1 MRKTQWKQCV
11 FRIKYL
17 EENKNE
23 KNITV
28 LTSIAL
34 TFALSFSA
42 AFANDDALIKSQN
55 YLKTI
60 TLDSPDAVIAYEAT
74 GMEADYK
81 ADALLNN
88 FKETDYVTASYGDL
102 AKSII
107 AISLLGENPKDFNK
121 TNLVEI
127 LENRVQE
134 DGTLT
139 NDVNGGCGATIWT
152 LMALETVNSPK
163 VKVVA
168 DKLSTM
174 AMDNGAYWY
183 EYKGP
188 NADLD
193 TTGWAMEALSVAG
206 RSTYDAAISKAYTF
220 VSKLN
225 STDGSY
231 DIGWG
236 GNADTQSC
244 VLEGLSTAGYTL
256 DTNAYNYLLSYQNED
271 GTFNALNY
279 NTFQLEPNAYASVEG
294 ARALGVINNDSF
306 VLKARRDYIKTTTPV
321 VTEPETPTK
330 PSTPTTPGTTTPAV
344 KPETTTTEPKKET
357 VKVVNTGDNTNV
369 MAYVVAAIAA
379 VGVIV
384 LVIKSKKK

>member
-1 MRKTQWKQCV
+1 MK
-11 FRIKYL
+11 RIF
-17 EENKNE
+17 
-23 KNITV
+23 TV

-42 AFANDDALIKSQN
+42 AFANDDAFLKSQN

-60 TLDSPDAVIAYEAT
+60 ALDSPDAVIAYEAT

-163 VKVVA
+163 VKAVA

-174 AMDNGAYWY
+174 AMENGAYWY
-183 EYKGP
+183 EYQGP

-220 VSKLN
+220 VQSKLN
-225 STDGSY
+225 RTDGSY

-279 NTFQLEPNAYASVEG
+279 SSFQLEPNAYASVEG
-294 ARALGVINNDSF
+294 ARALGVINHGSF
-306 VLKARRDYIKTTTPV
+306 VLKAREDYTQTTTPV
-321 VTEPETPTK
+321 VPEPEKPTTPSTPTTPTK
-330 PSTPTTPGTTTPAV
+330 PSTITKPSTTTPAV
-344 KPETTTTEPKKET
+344 KPETTTTTEPKKET

>member
-1 MRKTQWKQCV
+1 MK
-11 FRIKYL
+11 RIF
-17 EENKNE
+17 
-23 KNITV
+23 TV

-42 AFANDDALIKSQN
+42 AFANDDAFLKSQN

-60 TLDSPDAVIAYEAT
+60 ALDSPDAVIAYEAT

-88 FKETDYVTASYGDL
+88 FKETDYTTASYGDL

-121 TNLVEI
+121 INLVEI

-152 LMALETVNSPK
+152 LMALETVNSSK
-163 VKVVA
+163 VKAVA

-183 EYKGP
+183 EYKGQ

-220 VSKLN
+220 VQSKLK

-236 GNADTQSC
+236 RNADTQSC
-244 VLEGLSTAGYTL
+244 VLEGLSVAGYPL

-294 ARALGVINNDSF
+294 ARALGVINNGSF
-306 VLKARRDYIKTTTPV
+306 VLMARRDYTNTTTPV
-321 VTEPETPTK
+321 VTEPETPT
-330 PSTPTTPGTTTPAV
+330 TPTTPSTTTPAV

>member
-1 MRKTQWKQCV
+1 MK
-11 FRIKYL
+11 RIF
-17 EENKNE
+17 
-23 KNITV
+23 TV

-42 AFANDDALIKSQN
+42 AFANDDAFLKSQN

-60 TLDSPDAVIAYEAT
+60 ALDSPDAVIAYEAT

-88 FKETDYVTASYGDL
+88 FKGTDYVTASYGDL

-163 VKVVA
+163 VKAVA

-206 RSTYDAAISKAYTF
+206 RFTYEAAISKAYTF
-220 VSKLN
+220 VQSKLN

-244 VLEGLSTAGYTL
+244 VLEGLSVAGYTL

-279 NTFQLEPNAYASVEG
+279 NTFKLEPNAYASVEG
-294 ARALGVINNDSF
+294 ARALGVINNESF
-306 VLKARRDYIKTTTPV
+306 VLKARNDYTETTTPV
-321 VTEPETPTK
+321 VTEPETPTTPTEPTK
-330 PSTPTTPGTTTPAV
+330 PSTPTTPSTTTPAV

>member
-1 MRKTQWKQCV
+1 MR
-11 FRIKYL
+11 RIL
-17 EENKNE
+17 
-23 KNITV
+23 TV
-28 LTSIAL
+28 ITSIAL

-42 AFANDDALIKSQN
+42 AFASDDALVKSQN

-60 TLDSPDAVIAYEAT
+60 TLDSPDAVIAYEAA
-74 GMEADYK
+74 GFEADGK
-81 ADALLNN
+81 ADSLLEN
-88 FKETDYVTASYGDL
+88 FKDVDYTTASYGDL

-107 AISLLGENPKDFNK
+107 AISLLGDNPADFNK

-127 LENRVQE
+127 LENRVQA

-139 NDVNGGCGATIWT
+139 EDKNGGCGATIWT
-152 LMALETVNSPK
+152 LMALETVNSDK
-163 VKVVA
+163 TKTVA
-168 DKLSTM
+168 DKLSAM

-183 EYKGP
+183 EYQGP

-220 VSKLN
+220 VQSKLN
-225 STDGSY
+225 SKDGSY

-244 VLEGLSTAGYTL
+244 VLEGLHVAGYKL
-256 DTNAYNYLLSYQNED
+256 DDQAYNYLLSYQNED

-279 NTFQLEPNAYASVEG
+279 NTYQLEPNAYASVEG
-294 ARALGVINNDSF
+294 ARALGVINNGSF
-306 VLKARRDYIKTTTPV
+306 VLKARKDYTKTISNSSTP
-321 VTEPETPTK
+321 EKPETK
-330 PSTPTTPGTTTPAV
+330 PGTTTTKPAAKPETTPSTTKPAV
-344 KPETTTTEPKKET
+344 KPETTTTTEPKKET
-357 VKVVNTGDNTNV
+357 VKKVNTGDNTNA

-379 VGVIV
+379 IGVIA
-384 LVIKSKKK
+384 LTIKSKKK

>member
-1 MRKTQWKQCV
+1 MKKI
-11 FRIKYL
+11 F
-17 EENKNE
+17 
-23 KNITV
+23 TV

-42 AFANDDALIKSQN
+42 AFANDDAFLKSQN

-60 TLDSPDAVIAYEAT
+60 ALDSPDAVIAYEAT

-206 RSTYDAAISKAYTF
+206 RSTYEAAISKAYTF
-220 VSKLN
+220 VQSKLN

-244 VLEGLSTAGYTL
+244 VLEGLSVAGYTL

-294 ARALGVINNDSF
+294 ARALGVINNGSF
-306 VLKARRDYIKTTTPV
+306 VLRARNDYTETTTPV
-321 VTEPETPTK
+321 VTEPETPTTPTEPTKPTK
-330 PSTPTTPGTTTPAV
+330 PSTTTPAV
-344 KPETTTTEPKKET
+344 KPETTTTTEPKKET

>member
-1 MRKTQWKQCV
+1 MK
-11 FRIKYL
+11 RIF
-17 EENKNE
+17 
-23 KNITV
+23 TV

-42 AFANDDALIKSQN
+42 AFANDDAFLKSQN

-60 TLDSPDAVIAYEAT
+60 ALDSPDAVIAYEAT

-163 VKVVA
+163 VKAVA

-183 EYKGP
+183 EYQGP

-220 VSKLN
+220 VQSKLN
-225 STDGSY
+225 SKDGSY

-244 VLEGLSTAGYTL
+244 VLEGLHVAGYKL
-256 DTNAYNYLLSYQNED
+256 DDQAYNYLLSYQNED

-279 NTFQLEPNAYASVEG
+279 NTYQLEPNAYASLEG
-294 ARALGVINNDSF
+294 ARALGVINNGSF
-306 VLKARRDYIKTTTPV
+306 VLKARKDYTKTISNSTTP
-321 VTEPETPTK
+321 EKPETK
-330 PSTPTTPGTTTPAV
+330 PGTTTTKPAV
-344 KPETTTTEPKKET
+344 KPETTPGTTKPETTAITEPKKET
-357 VKVVNTGDNTNV
+357 VKKVNTGDNTNV

-379 VGVIV
+379 IGVIA
-384 LVIKSKKK
+384 LTIKSKKK

>member
-1 MRKTQWKQCV
+1 MKKI
-11 FRIKYL
+11 F
-17 EENKNE
+17 
-23 KNITV
+23 TV

-220 VSKLN
+220 VQSKLN
-225 STDGSY
+225 SADGSY

-279 NTFQLEPNAYASVEG
+279 STSQLEPNAYASVEG
-294 ARALGVINNDSF
+294 ARALGVINNGSF
-306 VLKARRDYIKTTTPV
+306 VLQARRDYTQTTTPV
-321 VTEPETPTK
+321 VTEPETPTEPTK
-330 PSTPTTPGTTTPAV
+330 PSTPTTPSTTTPAV

>member
-1 MRKTQWKQCV
+1 MK
-11 FRIKYL
+11 RIF
-17 EENKNE
+17 
-23 KNITV
+23 TV

-42 AFANDDALIKSQN
+42 AFANDDAFLKSQN

-60 TLDSPDAVIAYEAT
+60 ALDSPDAVIAYEAT

-163 VKVVA
+163 VKAVA

-220 VSKLN
+220 VQSKLN

-244 VLEGLSTAGYTL
+244 VLEGLSVAGYTL

-279 NTFQLEPNAYASVEG
+279 NTFKLEPNAYASVEG
-294 ARALGVINNDSF
+294 ARALGVINNGSF
-306 VLKARRDYIKTTTPV
+306 VLKAREDYTNTTTPV
-321 VTEPETPTK
+321 VTEPETPTTPTEPTK
-330 PSTPTTPGTTTPAV
+330 PSTPTTPSTTTPAV

>member
-1 MRKTQWKQCV
+1 MK
-11 FRIKYL
+11 RIF
-17 EENKNE
+17 
-23 KNITV
+23 TV

-42 AFANDDALIKSQN
+42 AFASDDALIKSRK
-55 YLKTI
+55 YMTTI
-60 TLDSPDAVIAYEAT
+60 ALDSPDAVIAYEAT

-163 VKVVA
+163 VKAVA

-183 EYKGP
+183 EYQGP

-193 TTGWAMEALSVAG
+193 TSGWAMEALSVAG

-220 VSKLN
+220 VQSKLN

-294 ARALGVINNDSF
+294 ARALGVINNGSF
-306 VLKARRDYIKTTTPV
+306 VLKARIDYTNTTIPV
-321 VTEPETPTK
+321 VPEPEKPTTPTK
-330 PSTPTTPGTTTPAV
+330 PSTTTTPTTPSTTTSAV
-344 KPETTTTEPKKET
+344 KPETTTTTESKKET

>member
-1 MRKTQWKQCV
+1 MR
-11 FRIKYL
+11 RIF
-17 EENKNE
+17 
-23 KNITV
+23 TV

-42 AFANDDALIKSQN
+42 AFASDDAFLKSQN

-60 TLDSPDAVIAYEAT
+60 TLDSPDAVIAYEAA

-88 FKETDYVTASYGDL
+88 FKETDYTTASYGDL

-163 VKVVA
+163 VKTVA

-183 EYKGP
+183 QYNGQ

-220 VSKLN
+220 VQSKLN

-279 NTFQLEPNAYASVEG
+279 SSFQLEPNAYASVEG
-294 ARALGVINNDSF
+294 ARALGVINNGSF
-306 VLKARRDYIKTTTPV
+306 VLRARRDYTRTTTPV
-321 VTEPETPTK
+321 VTEPEI
-330 PSTPTTPGTTTPAV
+330 PTTPNTTTPAV
-344 KPETTTTEPKKET
+344 KPETTTTTTEPKKET

>member
-1 MRKTQWKQCV
+1 MK
-11 FRIKYL
+11 RIF
-17 EENKNE
+17 
-23 KNITV
+23 TV

-42 AFANDDALIKSQN
+42 AFANDDAFLKSQN

-60 TLDSPDAVIAYEAT
+60 ALDSPDAVIAYEAT

-88 FKETDYVTASYGDL
+88 FKGTDYVTASYGDL

-163 VKVVA
+163 VKAVA

-220 VSKLN
+220 VQSKLN

-244 VLEGLSTAGYTL
+244 VLEGLSVAGYTL

-279 NTFQLEPNAYASVEG
+279 NTFKLEPNAYASVEG
-294 ARALGVINNDSF
+294 ARALGVINNGSF
-306 VLKARRDYIKTTTPV
+306 VLKARRDYTNTTTPV
-321 VTEPETPTK
+321 VTEPETPTTPTEPTK
-330 PSTPTTPGTTTPAV
+330 PSTTTTPSTTTPAV

>member
-1 MRKTQWKQCV
+1 MK
-11 FRIKYL
+11 RIF
-17 EENKNE
+17 
-23 KNITV
+23 TV

-42 AFANDDALIKSQN
+42 AFASDDALLKSRK
-55 YLKTI
+55 YMTTI
-60 TLDSPDAVIAYEAT
+60 ALDSPDAVIAYEAT

-88 FKETDYVTASYGDL
+88 FKGTDYVTASYGDL

-163 VKVVA
+163 VKAVA

-220 VSKLN
+220 VQSKLN

-279 NTFQLEPNAYASVEG
+279 NTFKLEPNAYASVEG
-294 ARALGVINNDSF
+294 ARALGVINNGSF
-306 VLKARRDYIKTTTPV
+306 VLEARNDYTMTTTPV
-321 VTEPETPTK
+321 VTEPETPTTPTEPTK
-330 PSTPTTPGTTTPAV
+330 PSTTTTPSTTTPAV

>member
-1 MRKTQWKQCV
+1 MKKI
-11 FRIKYL
+11 F
-17 EENKNE
+17 
-23 KNITV
+23 TV

-42 AFANDDALIKSQN
+42 AFASDDAFLKSQN

-60 TLDSPDAVIAYEAT
+60 ALDSPDAVIAYEAT

-163 VKVVA
+163 VKAVA

-183 EYKGP
+183 EYQGP

-220 VSKLN
+220 VQPKLN

-244 VLEGLSTAGYTL
+244 VLEGLSVAGYTL

-279 NTFQLEPNAYASVEG
+279 STNQLEPNAYASVEG
-294 ARALGVINNDSF
+294 ARALGVINNGSF
-306 VLKARRDYIKTTTPV
+306 VLKARRDYTKTTTPV
-321 VTEPETPTK
+321 VTEPETPTTPSVK
-330 PSTPTTPGTTTPAV
+330 PETPITPSTTTPSV

>member
-1 MRKTQWKQCV
+1 MK
-11 FRIKYL
+11 RIF
-17 EENKNE
+17 
-23 KNITV
+23 TV

-42 AFANDDALIKSQN
+42 AFANDDAFLKSQN

-60 TLDSPDAVIAYEAT
+60 ALDSPDAVIAYEAT

-88 FKETDYVTASYGDL
+88 FKETDYTTASYGDL

-121 TNLVEI
+121 INLVEI

-152 LMALETVNSPK
+152 LMALETVNSSK
-163 VKVVA
+163 VKAVA

-183 EYKGP
+183 EYKGQ

-220 VSKLN
+220 VQSKLK

-244 VLEGLSTAGYTL
+244 VLEGLSVAGYPL

-294 ARALGVINNDSF
+294 ARALGVINNGSF
-306 VLKARRDYIKTTTPV
+306 VLMARRDYTNTTTPV
-321 VTEPETPTK
+321 VTEPETPTT
-330 PSTPTTPGTTTPAV
+330 PSTTTPAV

-384 LVIKSKKK
+384 LVIKSKRNNEEIHN

>member
-1 MRKTQWKQCV
+1 MR
-11 FRIKYL
+11 RIF
-17 EENKNE
+17 
-23 KNITV
+23 TV

-42 AFANDDALIKSQN
+42 AFANDDALLKSQN

-60 TLDSPDAVIAYEAT
+60 TLDSPDAVIAYEAA
-74 GMEADYK
+74 GMESDYK

-88 FKETDYVTASYGDL
+88 FKETDYTTASYGDL

-107 AISLLGENPKDFNK
+107 AISLLGENPKDFNN

-163 VKVVA
+163 VKTVA

-183 EYKGP
+183 EYQGQ

-206 RSTYDAAISKAYTF
+206 RSTYDAAIPKAYTF
-220 VSKLN
+220 VQSKLN

-279 NTFQLEPNAYASVEG
+279 SSFQLEPNAYASVEG
-294 ARALGVINNDSF
+294 ARALGVINNGSF
-306 VLKARRDYIKTTTPV
+306 VLRARRDYTETTTPV
-321 VTEPETPTK
+321 VTEPETPT
-330 PSTPTTPGTTTPAV
+330 TPNTTTPAV
-344 KPETTTTEPKKET
+344 KPETTTTTTEPKKET

>member
-1 MRKTQWKQCV
+1 MKKI
-11 FRIKYL
+11 F
-17 EENKNE
+17 
-23 KNITV
+23 TV

-42 AFANDDALIKSQN
+42 AFASDDALLKSRK
-55 YLKTI
+55 YMTTI
-60 TLDSPDAVIAYEAT
+60 ALDSPDAVIAYEAT

-88 FKETDYVTASYGDL
+88 FKETDYTTASYGDL

-163 VKVVA
+163 VKAVA

-174 AMDNGAYWY
+174 AMANGAYWY
-183 EYKGP
+183 EYQGP

-206 RSTYDAAISKAYTF
+206 RSTYEAAISKAYTF
-220 VSKLN
+220 VQSKLN

-244 VLEGLSTAGYTL
+244 VLEGLSVAGYTL

-279 NTFQLEPNAYASVEG
+279 NTFKLEPNAYASVEG
-294 ARALGVINNDSF
+294 ARALGVINNGSF
-306 VLKARRDYIKTTTPV
+306 VLNARRDYTMTTTPV
-321 VTEPETPTK
+321 VTEPETPTT
-330 PSTPTTPGTTTPAV
+330 STEPTTPSTTTPAV

>member
-1 MRKTQWKQCV
+1 MK
-11 FRIKYL
+11 RIF
-17 EENKNE
+17 
-23 KNITV
+23 TV

-34 TFALSFSA
+34 IFALSFSA
-42 AFANDDALIKSQN
+42 AFANDDAFLKSQN

-60 TLDSPDAVIAYEAT
+60 ALDSPDAVIAYEAT

-88 FKETDYVTASYGDL
+88 FKETDYTTASYGDL

-121 TNLVEI
+121 INLVEI

-152 LMALETVNSPK
+152 LMALETVNSSK
-163 VKVVA
+163 VKAVA

-183 EYKGP
+183 EYKGQ

-220 VSKLN
+220 VQSKLK

-244 VLEGLSTAGYTL
+244 VLEGLSVAGYPL

-294 ARALGVINNDSF
+294 ARALGVINNGSF
-306 VLKARRDYIKTTTPV
+306 VLMARRDYTNTTTPV
-321 VTEPETPTK
+321 VTEPETPT
-330 PSTPTTPGTTTPAV
+330 TPTTPSTTTPAV

>member
-1 MRKTQWKQCV
+1 MK
-11 FRIKYL
+11 RIF
-17 EENKNE
+17 
-23 KNITV
+23 TV

-42 AFANDDALIKSQN
+42 AFANDDAFLKSQN

-60 TLDSPDAVIAYEAT
+60 ALDSPDAVIAYEAT

-88 FKETDYVTASYGDL
+88 FKETDYTTASYGDL

-163 VKVVA
+163 VKTVA

-206 RSTYDAAISKAYTF
+206 RSTYEAAISKAYTF
-220 VSKLN
+220 VQSKLKAA
-225 STDGSY
+225 DGSY

-244 VLEGLSTAGYTL
+244 VLEGLSVAGYTL

-279 NTFQLEPNAYASVEG
+279 STGQLEPNAYASVEG
-294 ARALGVINNDSF
+294 ARALGVINNGSF
-306 VLKARRDYIKTTTPV
+306 VLRARRDYTNTTTPV

>member
-1 MRKTQWKQCV
+1 MK
-11 FRIKYL
+11 RIF
-17 EENKNE
+17 
-23 KNITV
+23 TV

-42 AFANDDALIKSQN
+42 AFANDDAFLKSQN

-60 TLDSPDAVIAYEAT
+60 ALDSPDAVIAYEAT

-88 FKETDYVTASYGDL
+88 FKETDYTTASYGDL

-121 TNLVEI
+121 INLVEI

-152 LMALETVNSPK
+152 LMALETVNSSK
-163 VKVVA
+163 VKAVA

-183 EYKGP
+183 EYKGQ

-220 VSKLN
+220 VQSKLK

-244 VLEGLSTAGYTL
+244 VLEGLSVAGYPL

-294 ARALGVINNDSF
+294 ARALGVINNGSL
-306 VLKARRDYIKTTTPV
+306 VLMARRDYTNTTTPV
-321 VTEPETPTK
+321 VTEPETPT
-330 PSTPTTPGTTTPAV
+330 TPTTPSTTTPAV

>member
-1 MRKTQWKQCV
+1 MK
-11 FRIKYL
+11 RIF
-17 EENKNE
+17 
-23 KNITV
+23 TV

-42 AFANDDALIKSQN
+42 AFANDDAFLKSQN

-60 TLDSPDAVIAYEAT
+60 ALDSPDAVIAYEAT

-88 FKETDYVTASYGDL
+88 FKETDYVSASYGDL

-163 VKVVA
+163 VKAVA

-220 VSKLN
+220 VQSKLN

-244 VLEGLSTAGYTL
+244 VLEGLSVAGYTL

-279 NTFQLEPNAYASVEG
+279 NTFKLEPNAYASVEG
-294 ARALGVINNDSF
+294 ARALGVINNGSF
-306 VLKARRDYIKTTTPV
+306 VLRARNDYTETTTPV
-321 VTEPETPTK
+321 VTEPETPTTPTEPTK
-330 PSTPTTPGTTTPAV
+330 PSTPTTPSTTTPAV

-369 MAYVVAAIAA
+369 IAYVVAAIAA

>member
-11 FRIKYL
+11 LRIKYL
-17 EENKNE
+17 EENRMKR
-23 KNITV
+23 IFTV

-42 AFANDDALIKSQN
+42 AFASDDAFLKSQN

-88 FKETDYVTASYGDL
+88 FKETDYTTASYGDL

-139 NDVNGGCGATIWT
+139 NDTNGGCGATIWT
-152 LMALETVNSPK
+152 LMALETVDSSK
-163 VKVVA
+163 VKAVA

-183 EYKGP
+183 EYQGP

-220 VSKLN
+220 VQSKLN

-279 NTFQLEPNAYASVEG
+279 SSFQLEPNAYASVEG
-294 ARALGVINNDSF
+294 ARALGVINNGSF
-306 VLKARRDYIKTTTPV
+306 VLQAREDYKKTTTPV
-321 VTEPETPTK
+321 VTEPETPT
-330 PSTPTTPGTTTPAV
+330 TPTTPNTTTPAV
-344 KPETTTTEPKKET
+344 KPETTTTTSTKKET

>member
-1 MRKTQWKQCV
+1 MKKI
-11 FRIKYL
+11 F
-17 EENKNE
+17 
-23 KNITV
+23 TV

-163 VKVVA
+163 VKAVA

-183 EYKGP
+183 EYQGR

-206 RSTYDAAISKAYTF
+206 RSTYEAAISKAYTF
-220 VSKLN
+220 VQDKLKAA
-225 STDGSY
+225 DGSY

-279 NTFQLEPNAYASVEG
+279 STSQLEPNAYASVEG
-294 ARALGVINNDSF
+294 ARALGVINNGSF
-306 VLKARRDYIKTTTPV
+306 VLRARRDYTRTTTPV
-321 VTEPETPTK
+321 VPEPEKPTTPTTPTK
-330 PSTPTTPGTTTPAV
+330 PSTTTTPNTTTPAV
-344 KPETTTTEPKKET
+344 KPETTTTTEPKKET
-357 VKVVNTGDNTNV
+357 VKAVNTGDNTNV

>member
-1 MRKTQWKQCV
+1 MR
-11 FRIKYL
+11 RIF
-17 EENKNE
+17 
-23 KNITV
+23 TV

-42 AFANDDALIKSQN
+42 AFASDDAFLKSQN

-60 TLDSPDAVIAYEAT
+60 TLDSPDAVIAYEAA

-88 FKETDYVTASYGDL
+88 FKETDYTTASYGDL

-139 NDVNGGCGATIWT
+139 NDTNGGCGATIWT
-152 LMALETVNSPK
+152 LMALETVDSSK
-163 VKVVA
+163 VKAVA

-183 EYKGP
+183 EYQGP

-220 VSKLN
+220 VQSKLN

-279 NTFQLEPNAYASVEG
+279 SSFQLEPNAYASVEG
-294 ARALGVINNDSF
+294 ARALGVINNGSF
-306 VLKARRDYIKTTTPV
+306 VLQAREDYKMTTTPV
-321 VTEPETPTK
+321 VTEPETPT
-330 PSTPTTPGTTTPAV
+330 TPNTTTPAV
-344 KPETTTTEPKKET
+344 KPETTTTTTEPKKET
-357 VKVVNTGDNTNV
+357 VKVVNTGDNTNA

>member
-1 MRKTQWKQCV
+1 MKKI
-11 FRIKYL
+11 F
-17 EENKNE
+17 
-23 KNITV
+23 TV

-42 AFANDDALIKSQN
+42 AFANDDAFLKSQN

-60 TLDSPDAVIAYEAT
+60 ALDSPDAVIAYEAT

-88 FKETDYVTASYGDL
+88 FKETDYITASYGDL

-163 VKVVA
+163 VKAVA

-183 EYKGP
+183 EYQGP

-206 RSTYDAAISKAYTF
+206 RSTYDAAISKAYIF
-220 VSKLN
+220 VQSKLN
-225 STDGSY
+225 SADGSY

-294 ARALGVINNDSF
+294 ARALGVINNGSF
-306 VLKARRDYIKTTTPV
+306 VLKARKDYTKTTTPV
-321 VTEPETPTK
+321 VTEPEKPTT
-330 PSTPTTPGTTTPAV
+330 PSTPTTPTKPSTTTPAV

>member
-1 MRKTQWKQCV
+1 MK
-11 FRIKYL
+11 RIF
-17 EENKNE
+17 
-23 KNITV
+23 TV

-42 AFANDDALIKSQN
+42 AFANDDAFLKSQN

-60 TLDSPDAVIAYEAT
+60 ALDSPDAVIAYEAT

-88 FKETDYVTASYGDL
+88 FKGTDYVTASYGDL

-163 VKVVA
+163 VKAVA

-220 VSKLN
+220 VQSKLK

-244 VLEGLSTAGYTL
+244 VLEGLSVAGYTL

-279 NTFQLEPNAYASVEG
+279 NTFKLEPNAYASVEG
-294 ARALGVINNDSF
+294 ARALGVINNGSF
-306 VLKARRDYIKTTTPV
+306 VLKARRDYTNTTTPV
-321 VTEPETPTK
+321 VTEPETPTTPTEPTK
-330 PSTPTTPGTTTPAV
+330 PSTTTTLSTTTPAV
-344 KPETTTTEPKKET
+344 KPETTTTTEPKKET

>member
-1 MRKTQWKQCV
+1 MKKI
-11 FRIKYL
+11 F
-17 EENKNE
+17 
-23 KNITV
+23 TV

-163 VKVVA
+163 VKAVA

-183 EYKGP
+183 EYQGP

-206 RSTYDAAISKAYTF
+206 RSTYEAAISKAYTF
-220 VSKLN
+220 VQSKLN

-244 VLEGLSTAGYTL
+244 VLEGLSVAGYTL

-279 NTFQLEPNAYASVEG
+279 NTFKLEPNAYASVEG
-294 ARALGVINNDSF
+294 ARALGVINNGSF
-306 VLKARRDYIKTTTPV
+306 VLQARRDYTETTTPV
-321 VTEPETPTK
+321 VTEPETPTEPTK
-330 PSTPTTPGTTTPAV
+330 PSTPTTPSTTTPAV
-344 KPETTTTEPKKET
+344 KPETTTTTEPKKET

>member
-1 MRKTQWKQCV
+1 MK
-11 FRIKYL
+11 RIF
-17 EENKNE
+17 
-23 KNITV
+23 TV

-42 AFANDDALIKSQN
+42 AFASDDALIKSRK
-55 YLKTI
+55 YMTTI
-60 TLDSPDAVIAYEAT
+60 ALDSPDAVIAYEAT

-163 VKVVA
+163 VKAVA

-183 EYKGP
+183 EYQGP

-220 VSKLN
+220 VQSKLN

-306 VLKARRDYIKTTTPV
+306 VLNARRDYTMTTTPV

-379 VGVIV
+379 VSVIV

>member
-1 MRKTQWKQCV
+1 MKRL
-11 FRIKYL
+11 F
-17 EENKNE
+17 
-23 KNITV
+23 TV

-42 AFANDDALIKSQN
+42 AFASDDAFLKSQN

-88 FKETDYVTASYGDL
+88 FKETDYTTASYGDL

-163 VKVVA
+163 VKTVA

-174 AMDNGAYWY
+174 AMENGAYWY
-183 EYKGP
+183 EYQGP

-206 RSTYDAAISKAYTF
+206 RSTYDAAISKACTF
-220 VSKLN
+220 VQSN
-225 STDGSY
+225 ATDGSY

-244 VLEGLSTAGYTL
+244 VLEGLSVAGYTL

-279 NTFQLEPNAYASVEG
+279 STGQLEPNAYASVEG
-294 ARALGVINNDSF
+294 ARALGVINNGSF
-306 VLKARRDYIKTTTPV
+306 VLKARRDYTKTTTPV
-321 VTEPETPTK
+321 VTEPETPT
-330 PSTPTTPGTTTPAV
+330 TPTTPSTTTPAV

>member
-1 MRKTQWKQCV
+1 MKKI
-11 FRIKYL
+11 F
-17 EENKNE
+17 
-23 KNITV
+23 TV

-88 FKETDYVTASYGDL
+88 FKGTDYVTASYGDL

-163 VKVVA
+163 VKAVA

-206 RSTYDAAISKAYTF
+206 RSTYEAAISKAYTF
-220 VSKLN
+220 VQSKLN

-244 VLEGLSTAGYTL
+244 VLEGLSVAGYTL

-279 NTFQLEPNAYASVEG
+279 NTFKLEPNAYASVEG
-294 ARALGVINNDSF
+294 ARALGVINNGSF
-306 VLKARRDYIKTTTPV
+306 VLKARRDYTNTTTPV
-321 VTEPETPTK
+321 VTEPETPTTPTEPTK
-330 PSTPTTPGTTTPAV
+330 PSTTTTLSTTTPAV
-344 KPETTTTEPKKET
+344 KPETTTTTEPKKET

>member
-1 MRKTQWKQCV
+1 MR
-11 FRIKYL
+11 RIL
-17 EENKNE
+17 
-23 KNITV
+23 TV
-28 LTSIAL
+28 ITSIAL

-42 AFANDDALIKSQN
+42 AFASDDALVKSQN

-60 TLDSPDAVIAYEAT
+60 TLDSPDAVIAYEAA
-74 GMEADYK
+74 GFEADGK
-81 ADALLNN
+81 ADSLLEN
-88 FKETDYVTASYGDL
+88 FKDVDYTTASYGDL

-107 AISLLGENPKDFNK
+107 AISLLGDNPADFNK

-127 LENRVQE
+127 LENRVQA

-139 NDVNGGCGATIWT
+139 EDKNGGCGATIWT
-152 LMALETVNSPK
+152 LMALETVNSDK
-163 VKVVA
+163 TKTVA
-168 DKLSTM
+168 DKLSAM

-183 EYKGP
+183 EYQGP

-220 VSKLN
+220 VQSKLN

-306 VLKARRDYIKTTTPV
+306 VLNARRDYTMTTTPV

>member
-1 MRKTQWKQCV
+1 MK
-11 FRIKYL
+11 RIF
-17 EENKNE
+17 
-23 KNITV
+23 TV

-42 AFANDDALIKSQN
+42 AFANDDAFLKSQN

-60 TLDSPDAVIAYEAT
+60 ALDSPDAVIAYEAT

-88 FKETDYVTASYGDL
+88 FKGTDYVTASYGDL

-163 VKVVA
+163 VKAVA

-220 VSKLN
+220 VQSKLN
-225 STDGSY
+225 SADGSY

-279 NTFQLEPNAYASVEG
+279 STSQLEPNAYASVEG
-294 ARALGVINNDSF
+294 ARALGVINNGSF
-306 VLKARRDYIKTTTPV
+306 VLRAREDYTQTTTPV
-321 VTEPETPTK
+321 VTEPETPTTPTEPTK
-330 PSTPTTPGTTTPAV
+330 PSTTTTPSTTTPAV

>member
-1 MRKTQWKQCV
+1 MK
-11 FRIKYL
+11 RIF
-17 EENKNE
+17 
-23 KNITV
+23 TV

-42 AFANDDALIKSQN
+42 AFASDDAFLKSQN

-88 FKETDYVTASYGDL
+88 FKETDYTTASYGDL

-163 VKVVA
+163 VKTVA

-183 EYKGP
+183 EYKGQ

-220 VSKLN
+220 VQSKLN

-279 NTFQLEPNAYASVEG
+279 SSFQLEPNAYASVEG
-294 ARALGVINNDSF
+294 ARALGVINNGSF
-306 VLKARRDYIKTTTPV
+306 VLQAREDYKKTTTPV
-321 VTEPETPTK
+321 VTEPETPT
-330 PSTPTTPGTTTPAV
+330 TPTTPNTTTPAV
-344 KPETTTTEPKKET
+344 KPETTTTTSTKKET

>member
-1 MRKTQWKQCV
+1 MK
-11 FRIKYL
+11 RIF
-17 EENKNE
+17 
-23 KNITV
+23 TV

-42 AFANDDALIKSQN
+42 AFANDDAFLKSQN

-60 TLDSPDAVIAYEAT
+60 ALDSPDAVIAYEAT

-107 AISLLGENPKDFNK
+107 AISLLGENPKDFNN

-163 VKVVA
+163 VKAVA

-206 RSTYDAAISKAYTF
+206 RSTYEAAISKAYTF
-220 VSKLN
+220 VQSKLN

-244 VLEGLSTAGYTL
+244 VLEGLSVAGYTL
-256 DTNAYNYLLSYQNED
+256 DTNAYNYLLTYQNED

-279 NTFQLEPNAYASVEG
+279 NTFKLEPNAYASVEG
-294 ARALGVINNDSF
+294 ARALGAINNGSF
-306 VLKARRDYIKTTTPV
+306 VLRARNDYTETTTPV
-321 VTEPETPTK
+321 VTEPETPTTPTEPTK
-330 PSTPTTPGTTTPAV
+330 PSTSTTPSTTTPAV

>member
-1 MRKTQWKQCV
+1 MKKI
-11 FRIKYL
+11 F
-17 EENKNE
+17 
-23 KNITV
+23 TV

-42 AFANDDALIKSQN
+42 AFASDDAFLKSQN

-60 TLDSPDAVIAYEAT
+60 ALDSPDAVIAYEAT

-163 VKVVA
+163 VKTVA

-183 EYKGP
+183 EYQGK

-206 RSTYDAAISKAYTF
+206 RSTYEAAISKAYTF
-220 VSKLN
+220 VHDKLKAA
-225 STDGSY
+225 DGSY
-231 DIGWG
+231 DGGWG
-236 GNADTQSC
+236 GNVDTQSC

-256 DTNAYNYLLSYQNED
+256 DTNAYNYLLSCQNEN
-271 GTFNALNY
+271 GSFNY
-279 NTFQLEPNAYASVEG
+279 NKNQLRPNAYASVEG
-294 ARALGVINNDSF
+294 ARALGVINHGSF
-306 VLKARRDYIKTTTPV
+306 VLKARIDYTKTTTPV
-321 VTEPETPTK
+321 VTEPETPTT
-330 PSTPTTPGTTTPAV
+330 PSTPSTTTPAV

>member
-1 MRKTQWKQCV
+1 MK
-11 FRIKYL
+11 RIF
-17 EENKNE
+17 
-23 KNITV
+23 TV

-42 AFANDDALIKSQN
+42 AFANDDAFLKSQN

-60 TLDSPDAVIAYEAT
+60 ALDSPDAVIAYEAT

-88 FKETDYVTASYGDL
+88 FKETDYTTASYGDL

-121 TNLVEI
+121 INLVEI

-152 LMALETVNSPK
+152 LIALETVNSSK
-163 VKVVA
+163 VKAVA

-183 EYKGP
+183 EYKGQ

-220 VSKLN
+220 VQSKLK

-244 VLEGLSTAGYTL
+244 VLEGLSVAGYPL

-294 ARALGVINNDSF
+294 ARALGVINNGSF
-306 VLKARRDYIKTTTPV
+306 VLMARRDYTNTTTPV
-321 VTEPETPTK
+321 VTEPETPT
-330 PSTPTTPGTTTPAV
+330 TPTTPSTTTPAV

>member
-1 MRKTQWKQCV
+1 MK
-11 FRIKYL
+11 RIF
-17 EENKNE
+17 
-23 KNITV
+23 TV

-34 TFALSFSA
+34 TFAISFSA
-42 AFANDDALIKSQN
+42 AFANDDAFLKSQN

-60 TLDSPDAVIAYEAT
+60 ALDSPDAVIAYEAT

-88 FKETDYVTASYGDL
+88 FKETDYITASYGDL

-163 VKVVA
+163 VKAVA

-183 EYKGP
+183 EYQGP

-206 RSTYDAAISKAYTF
+206 RSTYDAAISKAYIF
-220 VSKLN
+220 VQSKLN
-225 STDGSY
+225 SADGSY

-294 ARALGVINNDSF
+294 ARALGVINNGSF
-306 VLKARRDYIKTTTPV
+306 VLKARKDYTKTTTPV
-321 VTEPETPTK
+321 VTEPEKPTTPSTPTTPTK
-330 PSTPTTPGTTTPAV
+330 PSTPTPAV

>member
-1 MRKTQWKQCV
+1 MK
-11 FRIKYL
+11 RIF
-17 EENKNE
+17 
-23 KNITV
+23 TV

-42 AFANDDALIKSQN
+42 AFANDDAFLKSQN

-60 TLDSPDAVIAYEAT
+60 ALDSPDAVIAYEAT

-88 FKETDYVTASYGDL
+88 FKETDYTTASYGDL

-121 TNLVEI
+121 INLVEI

-152 LMALETVNSPK
+152 LMALETVNSSK
-163 VKVVA
+163 VKAVA

-183 EYKGP
+183 EYKGQ

-220 VSKLN
+220 VQSKLK

-244 VLEGLSTAGYTL
+244 VLEGLSVAGYPL

-294 ARALGVINNDSF
+294 ARALGVINNGSF
-306 VLKARRDYIKTTTPV
+306 VLMARRDYTNTTTPV
-321 VTEPETPTK
+321 VTEPETPT
-330 PSTPTTPGTTTPAV
+330 TPTTPSTTTPAV

-384 LVIKSKKK
+384 LAIKSKKK